1 MTATDTH
8 IESRLTDVELRAWR
22 GFADASLLLIG
33 LLDRQL
39 KSGHGIG
46 HSDYGVLFHL
56 RDAPDNRMRMT
67 ALAEESCYSKSRLSH
82 QVSKLER
89 AGLVERHQCPSDNR
103 GVWVALTANGKQII
117 EAATP
122 DHRQDVRE
130 HFLDHLTPEQIE
142 ALGDAFEAVLN
153 HIRGVPGCAD
163 GAE

>member
-1 MTATDTH
+1 MTVTDAPSDT
-8 IESRLTDVELRAWR
+8 RLNDAELRAWR

-39 KSGHGIG
+39 KQGHGIA

-67 ALAEESCYSKSRLSH
+67 ALAEQTCYSKSRLSH

-89 AGLVERHQCPSDNR
+89 AGLVSRHQCPSDNR
-103 GVWVALTANGKQII
+103 GVWVALTPTGKQII

-130 HFLDHLTPEQIE
+130 HFLEHLTDQQIVAVGE
-142 ALGDAFEAVLN
+142 AFESVLN
-153 HIRGVPGCAD
+153 HIRKVPGCAD